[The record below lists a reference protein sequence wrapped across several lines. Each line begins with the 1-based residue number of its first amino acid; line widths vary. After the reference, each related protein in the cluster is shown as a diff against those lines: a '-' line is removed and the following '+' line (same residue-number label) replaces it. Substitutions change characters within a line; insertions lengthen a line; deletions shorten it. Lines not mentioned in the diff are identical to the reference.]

1 MHPVVA
7 PGATDAQIAHA
18 KREQNNPRAHEESTR
33 KFCLFKA
40 VDNDLKNQ
48 LVNAI
53 NGIYIKYLRD
63 RVTGFATRSARDIL
77 E

>member
-33 KFCLFKA
+33 EFRLFKA